1 MDISVVHKSS
11 VICMAGIHTSSFN
24 FVYSL
29 EEELHLLLVQPPKLD
44 VCFRDPFFRERM
56 TAFVAVVKMVDHYL
70 GAHMKFFDKGVVH
83 IASLA
88 GISEITGSFL
98 QSARTFRPYFLAARC
113 SSSLR
118 IEQLWRRM
126 KRQR

>member
-1 MDISVVHKSS
+1 MDISVIHESS
-11 VICMAGIHTSSFN
+11 VTCMAGIHTSSFN
-24 FVYSL
+24 FIYSL

-44 VCFRDPFFRERM
+44 VFFRDPFFGERM
-56 TAFVAVVKMVDHYL
+56 TAFVAVVKIVDHYL
-70 GAHMKFFDKGVVH
+70 GAHMKFLDKGVIH

-88 GISEITGSFL
+88 KISDINGSL
-98 QSARTFRPYFLAARC
+98 PQSAPTFRPYFLAARC
-113 SSSLR
+113 SSLVR